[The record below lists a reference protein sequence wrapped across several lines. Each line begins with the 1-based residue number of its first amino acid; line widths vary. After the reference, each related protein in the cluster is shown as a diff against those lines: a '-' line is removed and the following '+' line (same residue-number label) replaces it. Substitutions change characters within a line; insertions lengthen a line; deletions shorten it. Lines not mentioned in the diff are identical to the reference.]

1 MSRGTVFDI
10 KQMAVFDG
18 PGIRTTV
25 FLKGCPLRCQW
36 CHNPEGLE
44 PFPQLMVSHHAC
56 IRCGRCEAVCE
67 HPDGCANCFACV
79 DVCPL
84 QLRKIA
90 GTVYTDEALAKILL
104 KNQDILRMNGGGI
117 TFSGGEPLMQAGFV
131 LDVIDRLEGMHTAIE
146 TSGYCKADRFQRV
159 VNRLDFIMMD
169 IKLIDPER
177 HRHFTG
183 VDNRLILEN
192 LERLKGTGKPFV
204 IRIPLIPGV
213 NDTEENL
220 TATAKLLI
228 DVESL
233 QKVELLPYHQT
244 AGAKY
249 EMLGKEYS
257 PEFDTAREV
266 SAMQSCFES
275 FGIPCTVL

>member
-1 MSRGTVFDI
+1 MSQGIVFDM

-44 PFPQLMVSHHAC
+44 PFPQLMVSRHAC
-56 IRCGRCEAVCE
+56 THCGRCQAVCR
-67 HPDGCANCFACV
+67 HPEGCVNCFDCV
-79 DVCPL
+79 ETCPL
-84 QLRKIA
+84 RLRKVA
-90 GTVYTDEALAKILL
+90 GTVYTDEALALVLL
-104 KNQDILRMNGGGI
+104 KNKDILLMNGGGI
-117 TFSGGEPLMQAGFV
+117 TFSGGEPLMQAGFL
-131 LDVIDRLEGMHTAIE
+131 LDVTGRLQGLPTAIE
-146 TSGYCKADRFQRV
+146 TSGYCKTEVFQRV
-159 VNRLDFIMMD
+159 IGRLDFIMMD
-169 IKLIDPER
+169 LKLIDPQR
-177 HRHFTG
+177 HRYFTG

-192 LERLKGTGKPFV
+192 LEQLKRSGKPFV
-204 IRIPLIPGV
+204 IRVPLIPGV
-213 NDTEENL
+213 NDTKENL
-220 TATAKLLI
+220 TATAKLLL
-228 DVESL
+228 DAQTL

-266 SAMQSCFES
+266 DAMRSCFES

>member
-44 PFPQLMVSHHAC
+44 SFPQLMVSHHAC

-90 GTVYTDEALAKILL
+90 GTVYTDAVSYTHL
-104 KNQDILRMNGGGI
+104 QD
-117 TFSGGEPLMQAGFV
+117 F
-131 LDVIDRLEGMHTAIE
+131 
-146 TSGYCKADRFQRV
+146 CFQGR
-159 VNRLDFIMMD
+159 
-169 IKLIDPER
+169 
-177 HRHFTG
+177 
-183 VDNRLILEN
+183 
-192 LERLKGTGKPFV
+192 
-204 IRIPLIPGV
+204 
-213 NDTEENL
+213 
-220 TATAKLLI
+220 
-228 DVESL
+228 
-233 QKVELLPYHQT
+233 
-244 AGAKY
+244 
-249 EMLGKEYS
+249 
-257 PEFDTAREV
+257 
-266 SAMQSCFES
+266 
-275 FGIPCTVL
+275 

>member
-1 MSRGTVFDI
+1 MGKGIVFDV

-25 FLKGCPLRCQW
+25 FFKGCPLRCQW

-44 PFPQLMVSHHAC
+44 VYPQLMVSHHAC
-56 IRCGRCEAVCE
+56 IHCGRCKMVCQ
-67 HPDGCANCFACV
+67 HPDGCENCFDCV
-79 DVCPL
+79 EMCPL
-84 QLRKIA
+84 RLRKIA

-104 KNQDILRMNGGGI
+104 KDREILEMNDGGI
-117 TFSGGEPLMQAGFV
+117 TFSGGEPLMQAKFL
-131 LDVIDRLEGMHTAIE
+131 LDVIDRLGGLHTAIE
-146 TSGYCKADRFQRV
+146 TSGYCKEEVFVQVAD
-159 VNRLDFIMMD
+159 RLDFIMMD
-169 IKLIDPER
+169 LKLIDSER

-183 VDNRLILEN
+183 VDNQLILRN
-192 LERLKGTGKPFV
+192 LEWLKRSRKPFV
-204 IRIPLIPGV
+204 VRIPLIPGI

-228 DVESL
+228 GAESL

-249 EMLGKEYS
+249 EMLGREYS
-257 PEFDTAREV
+257 PEFDPLRGVNTRK
-266 SAMQSCFES
+266 SCFES
-275 FGIPCTVL
+275 LGIPCTVL